1 MSSIDRSTI
10 IVPEMLNKSYKIHN
24 GKSYRDIKITADHI
38 GHRLG
43 EFFST
48 KTRARYKK
56 QMYKKLGISSNYKV
70 RSICVED
77 SK

>member
-1 MSSIDRSTI
+1 MKVSSSYGRASI
-10 IVPEMLNKSYKIHN
+10 ISPEMLNKSYKVHN
-24 GKSYRDIKITADHI
+24 GKSYRDIKITSDHI

-56 QMYKKLGISSNYKV
+56 
-70 RSICVED
+70 
-77 SK
+77 

>member
-1 MSSIDRSTI
+1 MSSIGRSKI

-24 GKSYRDIKITADHI
+24 GISYREVKITADHI

-56 QMYKKLGISSNYKV
+56 
-70 RSICVED
+70 
-77 SK
+77 